1 MSCLF
6 TTSRG
11 GNLLSS
17 DDFMVNQDTGE
28 PDDEQFS
35 SKLWKAINKIMSRH
49 ELIENRIETVE
60 VGMGEYGRRHQDINS
75 KLERINEKL
84 EKILT
89 NQTEQNLRIIQ
100 NKVEIERLW
109 AFPLKIVAVITA
121 VGGAS
126 VIMWKFSRW
135 LLSAEGIYKLPR

>member
-1 MSCLF
+1 
-6 TTSRG
+6 
-11 GNLLSS
+11 
-17 DDFMVNQDTGE
+17 MVNQITGE
-28 PDDEQFS
+28 PDDVRFP
-35 SKLWKAINKIMSRH
+35 SKLWEAINQIMTRH
-49 ELIENRIETVE
+49 QIIENRMETVE
-60 VGMGEYGRRHQDINS
+60 VGMGEYGRRHQDINV
-75 KLERINEKL
+75 KLEKITEKL

>member
-1 MSCLF
+1 
-6 TTSRG
+6 
-11 GNLLSS
+11 LSS